1 MRVKNWK
8 RYRKS
13 ENRLAVRVYINT
25 VTGVH
30 IRISKVRDNIMNRFF
45 YFIEMYSKNGKRLVE
60 LDSRNLLYCAEDK
73 AEELMRKHS
82 KVGKDKNG

>member
-1 MRVKNWK
+1 MRIKNWK
-8 RYRKS
+8 RYRKT
-13 ENRLAVRVYINT
+13 ENRVAVRVYINT

-30 IRISKVRDNIMNRFF
+30 IRISKVRDEIMNRYF

-60 LDSRNLLYCAEDK
+60 LDPRYFLYGAEDK

-82 KVGKDKNG
+82 GK